1 MATILLVILPLKNCN
16 FATLGG
22 SAKGQGKGVAGH
34 QWIGWSSKTGW
45 GYCHFLTFRTTWI
58 LSPAA
63 LVGNVFHTKF
73 LSVIMFLAAQ
83 CTIGYLGLPKLQ
95 NVEKVDACF
104 SVKKFWPEYEP
115 DFVQHVFINFT
126 ENKYGQNHGQCS
138 EKVEPKNRGLYGCF
152 NQFLGPHKYPK
163 LWHFFQIVKIENQV
177 PTLYV
182 QCWGSEVFSI
192 LLLHLTGTSSCLHS
206 HSQVTWQR
214 RNCIDECRNTLQFR
228 QIHFAI

>member
-126 ENKYGQNHGQCS
+126 EKNMAKTMVNVQKRLSPRIGDYMGVSTNFWAPINIPNYGIS
-138 EKVEPKNRGLYGCF
+138 S
-152 NQFLGPHKYPK
+152 K
-163 LWHFFQIVKIENQV
+163 L
-177 PTLYV
+177 
-182 QCWGSEVFSI
+182 
-192 LLLHLTGTSSCLHS
+192 
-206 HSQVTWQR
+206 
-214 RNCIDECRNTLQFR
+214 
-228 QIHFAI
+228 